1 MVSQINTSRMCVI
14 GCMAW
19 LLWMSSPASASSS
32 VQQPALRPVGPVHM
46 VQREP
51 GESTPFFRMELQ
63 IDAARQSPPS
73 VAWPKDEKA
82 LRESL
87 QIDVQG
93 HGTVHPFYV
102 DSPEATAEPRAVGR
116 EVLLVIDI
124 SGSMTQRLADG
135 RSRFQAAKDAAG
147 KFLHSFQNGV
157 DHIAIV
163 PFESHR
169 VAERIKEA
177 RFVSTT
183 AEARYQIEA
192 LPPPRG
198 DYNTALYSATVA
210 ALEVL
215 EGRKAL
221 RPPRQ
226 FQLIILTDG
235 RNDVKRRDDPGLLDG
250 NRGLQTVVLKAGE
263 VRIPIYT
270 VGFARPG
277 ELDEGSLR
285 AMAWPDPSNYFPA
298 PDADRLEE
306 ALQAPKVIRQASV
319 DRLRLT
325 FATAHRE
332 WSMLK
337 GLTFVV
343 RLQLPHGGWLES
355 RAIPWFCT
363 AMTGC
368 PPEGTLTQAE
378 VRALLDNGPVG
389 EGRTYRGVV
398 LRRLGLLVLFSGG
411 LAALWFIPRRPR
423 PSIPVGAHVGQPRF
437 PTVPGKLSGALR
449 PPAPERG
456 HQSQPPRPRQRV
468 EETAI
473 FRDQD
478 NGLHPGG
485 SQATLLRRWP
495 ENP

>member
-1 MVSQINTSRMCVI
+1 MVSQINTSRMWVV
-14 GCMAW
+14 GCMAL
-19 LLWMSSPASASSS
+19 LLWMSGPAPASSS
-32 VQQPALRPVGPVHM
+32 VQQLALRPSGPVHM

-63 IDAARQSPPS
+63 VVDERQSPIS

-87 QIDVQG
+87 QINVQG
-93 HGTVHPFYV
+93 HGTIHPFYV
-102 DSPEATAEPRAVGR
+102 DSPKATAEPRVAGR
-116 EVLLVIDI
+116 EVMLVIDI

-135 RSRFQAAKDAAG
+135 RSRFQAAKDAASR
-147 KFLHSFQNGV
+147 FLHRFQDGA

-169 VAERIKEA
+169 VVERIKGA

-221 RPPRQ
+221 HPSRQ
-226 FQLIILTDG
+226 FQLIMLTDG
-235 RNDVKRRDDPGLLDG
+235 KNDVKSRDDPGLLDG
-250 NRGLQTVVLKAGE
+250 NRGLQTVVSKASE

-270 VGFARPG
+270 VGFAKPG
-277 ELDEGSLR
+277 ELDEGSLQ
-285 AMAWPDPSNYFPA
+285 AMAWPGPSNYFPA
-298 PDADRLEE
+298 PDADRLEQ
-306 ALQAPKVIRQASV
+306 ALQALRVVRQTLV
-319 DRLRLT
+319 DRLRIT
-325 FATAHRE
+325 FSTAHRE
-332 WSMLK
+332 WSTVK
-337 GLTFVV
+337 GLTSVV
-343 RLQLPHGGWLES
+343 RLQLPHGSWIES
-355 RAIPWFCT
+355 SEIPWVCT

-378 VRALLDNGPVG
+378 IRALLDNGPIG
-389 EGRTYRGVV
+389 EGRTYREVI
-398 LRRLGLLVLFSGG
+398 LRRLGILVLFSGG
-411 LAALWFIPRRPR
+411 LVALWFIPPRVLWTRPRRPR
-423 PSIPVGAHVGQPRF
+423 PSIPMGAHVGQPRV
-437 PTVPGKLSGALR
+437 PTVPGKLTGTLR
-449 PPAPERG
+449 PPAPG
-456 HQSQPPRPRQRV
+456 QAHQSHSLRPGQRF

-473 FRDQD
+473 FRDRD
-478 NGLHPGG
+478 NGFHPKGE
-485 SQATLLRRWP
+485 P
-495 ENP
+495 PPP